1 MPSRTPPPPPASPRH
16 ASSRRAAGCGNEP
29 SRAHTYALIFAGQER
44 RIRNGQG
51 NDPRRRIVIVTDSDV
66 GLAHVSPP
74 SRLYKHAI
82 AYPSRHENQITSAS
96 RVRSLNCCC
105 RRRLR
110 PVYRVHGRRESRP
123 PKPRLSGSCT
133 GEGRLGFWGAITRLL
148 ASVRLLRLRP
158 RRPRHRHVFTKR
170 S

>member
-44 RIRNGQG
+44 RIRNGHG
-51 NDPRRRIVIVTDSDV
+51 TIRDVGSWAVTDSDV
-66 GLAHVSPP
+66 GSAHVSPP

-96 RVRSLNCCC
+96 RVRSLTAAAAGDSVPFTAYTVDG
-105 RRRLR
+105 RAGLR
-110 PVYRVHGRRESRP
+110 N
-123 PKPRLSGSCT
+123 
-133 GEGRLGFWGAITRLL
+133 L
-148 ASVRLLRLRP
+148 ASPVPVRERGD
-158 RRPRHRHVFTKR
+158 
-170 S
+170 